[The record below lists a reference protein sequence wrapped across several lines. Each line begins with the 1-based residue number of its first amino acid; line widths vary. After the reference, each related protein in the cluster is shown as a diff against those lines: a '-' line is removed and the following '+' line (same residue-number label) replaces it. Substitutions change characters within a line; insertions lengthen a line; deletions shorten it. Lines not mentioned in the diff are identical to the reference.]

1 MTKPSLAA
9 LLARLLLVAALPLAG
24 GCDMLSELLEIPN
37 PAREHAIKEAEG
49 RAIGSACRHAGRSLE
64 DCYTL
69 NAGAEKA
76 AVFAGWRDMN
86 DYMMEHKLEVVPSLP
101 PPDSAKPGASGPANA
116 KPAEHAASAQAAA
129 SPAARS
135 AH

>member
-1 MTKPSLAA
+1 MRRPPSSSLRTLAA
-9 LLARLLLVAALPLAG
+9 LLALLPLTT
-24 GCDMLSELLEIPN
+24 GCEQIADLLELPN
-37 PAREHAIKEAEG
+37 PSRDAARLESEG
-49 RAIGSACRHAGRSLE
+49 RAIGGACRHAGRSLE

-69 NAGAEKA
+69 NGSAEKA

-86 DYMMEHKLEVVPSLP
+86 DYMMEHKLEVVPSLLT
-101 PPDSAKPGASGPANA
+101 PDAAKPGASGPANA

>member
-1 MTKPSLAA
+1 MRRPPLSPLRTLAT
-9 LLARLLLVAALPLAG
+9 LLAVVSMTTGCEQIADAL
-24 GCDMLSELLEIPN
+24 ELPN
-37 PAREHAIKEAEG
+37 PSRDAARLESEG

-69 NAGAEKA
+69 NASAAKA

-86 DYMMEHKLEVVPSLP
+86 DYMMEHKLEVVPSRLT
-101 PPDSAKPGASGPANA
+101 PGAPKAPEA
-116 KPAEHAASAQAAA
+116 AAASA
-129 SPAARS
+129 STPAPS